1 MFDDIIPVAQK
12 WIDVDIPNKQ
22 IGVQFLVQVDNI
34 LQVVEFDK
42 FFKVFGGFDGNTD
55 KMYIHY
61 NIISRPEHLLPR
73 NAKDEDKVK
82 AIAYLEEYLLNEQEL
97 QKRDVT
103 KFNAIIQELKREPA
117 EKDLKQLVEFNKILD
132 GT

>member
-1 MFDDIIPVAQK
+1 MVQK

-42 FFKVFGGFDGNTD
+42 FFKILGGFDGNTD

-82 AIAYLEEYLLNEQEL
+82 AI
-97 QKRDVT
+97 T
-103 KFNAIIQELKREPA
+103 
-117 EKDLKQLVEFNKILD
+117 
-132 GT
+132 